1 MEKLLLIIPAY
12 NEEDSLG
19 HTIQTIESFKK
30 SNNLDFL
37 LDYIVINDGS
47 TDRTAAV
54 AQELNVSLIDL
65 EVNLGLSGAFMA
77 GMQYA
82 QKNDYD
88 FALQFDADGQ
98 HLPEYIPEMVST
110 SQKGA
115 NIVVGSRFVVEKRKI
130 NSFRMLGNALI
141 SFAIKIT
148 TTQVLNDPTSGMRLF
163 DRKAIQFYIGRSN
176 NTPEADTISLML
188 KKGFVVKEV
197 QVKMLDRMAG
207 NSYLTFSKS
216 LHFMI
221 TRLFSILFIQPFRR

>member
-12 NEEDSLG
+12 NEEDSLES
-19 HTIQTIESFKK
+19 TIQTIESFKK

-47 TDRTAAV
+47 TDRTAII
-54 AQELNVSLIDL
+54 AQKLKVPLIDL
-65 EVNLGLSGAFMA
+65 EVNLGLTGAFMA

-98 HLPEYIPEMVST
+98 HLPEYIPEMIAA
-110 SQKGA
+110 SQRGV
-115 NIVVGSRFVVEKRKI
+115 NIVVGSRFISEKRKI

-141 SFAIKIT
+141 SLAIKIT
-148 TTQVLNDPTSGMRLF
+148 TTQILNDPTSGMRLF
-163 DRKAIQFYIGRSN
+163 DRKAIQFYISRSN
-176 NTPEADTISLML
+176 STPEADTISFML

-197 QVKMLDRMAG
+197 QVKMPDRTAG
-207 NSYLTFSKS
+207 NSYLTLSKS
-216 LHFMI
+216 IHFMI
-221 TRLFSILFIQPFRR
+221 SRLFSILFIQPFRR